1 MTTTTAPAASLAD
14 AFANAE
20 RLLETDPR
28 LAVEQARAILE
39 VVPRHADTTRL
50 LATALRLSG
59 ETEAAL
65 ATIAPLAKGLPN
77 LPLAQLELGLCLERL
92 GRTAE
97 AAQAFDRASALEP
110 RLSEAWRGLSECLA
124 LLGDEAGAERA
135 LARQLRAST
144 RDPLLIEAATALGED
159 RLGEAERLLRERL
172 KADPA
177 DVAAI
182 RMLAETGARLGRY
195 ADAEGLLIRCL
206 ELAPSFAAARHNL
219 ATMLYRQNKNR
230 EALAE
235 IQRLT
240 DKDARH
246 PGYANLRA
254 AILAR
259 LGEYE
264 AAIAVCER
272 MLADYPNQPKGWMSY
287 GHALKTVGRQA
298 DSIAAYRQALEQAP
312 TLGEAWWSLAN
323 LKTVKFTAEDV
334 AAMTAALDAPGLSD
348 DDRLHL
354 HYALGKAREDAQAWD
369 DSFAHYAAGA
379 AIRRKQLDYDPEE
392 NAAETARTKAV
403 FTPAFLAAR
412 AGQGSQAPDPIF
424 IVGLPRAGST
434 LIEQILASH
443 PAVHGA
449 GEINY
454 FAAAAALFADRAR
467 GDFPEMLAKLSNA
480 DFAVLARAYLE
491 RFADLPADTK
501 RIVDKMPSNFLFAGL
516 IHLALPNAR
525 IIHVRRKP
533 FFIDKMPNNFAH
545 AGFIHLILP
554 NAKIIDARR
563 HPLGCCFSGFKQ
575 HFARGQAFSYD
586 LTDIGRYYADYVELM
601 AHFDTVLP
609 GRVHRVIYEAM
620 IEDPEREIRALLD
633 HCGLPFEDACL
644 TPHKTERAVRTAS
657 SEQVRRPIKDAVEHW
672 QKFES
677 HLPPLKQALGPVLDA
692 YPDAPVI

>member
-20 RLLETDPR
+20 RLLESDPR

-59 ETEAAL
+59 EVQAAL
-65 ATIAPLAKGLPN
+65 ETVAPLAAALPN

-110 RLSEAWRGLSECLA
+110 RLSEAWRGLSENLA
-124 LLGDEAGAERA
+124 LLGDLDGAERA
-135 LARQLRAST
+135 LARQLRVST
-144 RDPLLIEAATALGED
+144 RDPLLIEAATALGD
-159 RLGEAERLLRERL
+159 NRLGEAERLLRERL

-177 DVAAI
+177 DIAAI

-195 ADAEGLLIRCL
+195 ADAEALLTRCL
-206 ELAPSFAAARHNL
+206 ELAPNFAAARHNL
-219 ATMLYRQNKNR
+219 ATMLYRQNKNL
-230 EALAE
+230 EALTE

-240 DKDARH
+240 DKDPRH

-259 LGEYE
+259 LGEYDQ
-264 AAIAVCER
+264 AIAVCER

-298 DSIAAYRQALEQAP
+298 DSIAAYRKALEQAP

-323 LKTVKFTAEDV
+323 LKTVKFTPEDV

-354 HYALGKAREDAQAWD
+354 HYALGKAHEDAQAWD
-369 DSFAHYAAGA
+369 ASFAHYAAGA
-379 AIRRKQLDYDPEE
+379 EIRRKQLEYDPAE
-392 NAAETARTKAV
+392 NAAETARAKAV
-403 FTPAFLAAR
+403 FTPDFLAAR
-412 AGQGSQAPDPIF
+412 AGQGCPAPDPIF

-443 PAVHGA
+443 SMVEGTMELPDLIVMARRLGGKTA
-449 GEINY
+449 SRAESAYPEALAELSPEQLRELGEE
-454 FAAAAALFADRAR
+454 F
-467 GDFPEMLAKLSNA
+467 
-480 DFAVLARAYLE
+480 LE
-491 RFADLPADTK
+491 RTRVQRKTD
-501 RIVDKMPSNFLFAGL
+501 
-516 IHLALPNAR
+516 
-525 IIHVRRKP
+525 KP

-601 AHFDTVLP
+601 AHFDAVLP

-620 IEDPEREIRALLD
+620 IADPEAEIRALLD
-633 HCGLPFEDACL
+633 HCGLPFEEACL
-644 TPHKTERAVRTAS
+644 SPHKNDRAVRTAS
-657 SEQVRRPIKDAVEHW
+657 SEQVRRPIFKDAVEHW

-677 HLPPLKQALGPVLDA
+677 HLDPLKQALGPVLSA